1 MLLRLTI
8 CFFVFAAC
16 TSKSHAQKATAPNG
30 YYPAAF
36 HGAIFTGAV
45 ESVRTDVQELTL
57 TYMNGKKTEQFVG
70 KLQSACTWKDKGGA
84 NHITLVADLPKGAV
98 LTAYYIP
105 MSAKVN
111 GVKTEENF
119 VFALS
124 YAEANGKK
132 IPDHKRVVIY
142 CSEQQLLVF
151 KAF

>member
-1 MLLRLTI
+1 
-8 CFFVFAAC
+8 
-16 TSKSHAQKATAPNG
+16 
-30 YYPAAF
+30 
-36 HGAIFTGAV
+36 
-45 ESVRTDVQELTL
+45 
-57 TYMNGKKTEQFVG
+57 
-70 KLQSACTWKDKGGA
+70 
-84 NHITLVADLPKGAV
+84 LPKGAV

-132 IPDHKRVVIY
+132 ISDHKRVVIY